1 MSKNTNWKNL
11 GRKQGATMKNF
22 RNMKADKM
30 MYNDGKWSTVY
41 SDDDIKRLAYYNIDL
56 PHVVGIGTNT
66 PFSRLSFGDSSNS
79 GDHVSGKLNPGKLAS
94 IALHEKTVQEEDL
107 DIKRGQ
113 EFNGIGY
120 VSKLRSVRSNII
132 NTDANGVGIFSNK
145 FISATDSSQKTDKAI
160 MYITDDKH
168 VQIGGVPTGYKLIDR
183 TINGSFISE
192 TQETGPNIILDVSG
206 SIHINGFINFLK
218 KGANFPTPT
227 QENDNPANQLT
238 LDVESEPQQIKL
250 CNTSDQTK
258 TTNRAV
264 PEGAI
269 FVGFDKD
276 PNSNTLSTDPRLYI
290 MVGGEQKRIATEDDK
305 EFYEENDGGF
315 NFTGSN
321 GIEGGSITTYVFR
334 NPDDRPGNTLINTF
348 VGITGD
354 DFDGVIGG
362 RNLPQTYDGNT
373 LAPETSALQVLGNI
387 SVFDSKYG
395 GTDLSPLNTGNL
407 EKARQILVTEIYDNT
422 SLENNP
428 GRELGTVYTD
438 RHIMIG
444 GQKYSTNST
453 TPNLTFSHF
462 GSAIDISG
470 GITGKPAIRLI
481 SGSNN
486 GSIKSSN
493 PKDSIIIGDT
503 DKDNFKTMNK
513 ECILVGKNDKYE
525 NNENTLVMGNTNTV
539 KNTKNSLIVGN
550 NLDVSFNSVTE
561 GVVVLGVGDN
571 NLEVNGDDRIVF
583 ATNDGTNS
591 MKALTIDLNGNVT
604 IKGDLEV
611 EGEHVH
617 LEVQHLVAKDAEIE
631 LNAVRDGTSSKGA
644 AAGDG
649 GGLCLF
655 TTEHTTDNVKFSYDS
670 GNSRWTTKYSSS
682 STGLA
687 AADDS
692 FKVLN
697 NGDLQISSDG
707 TSANNKFTVEA
718 SSGHVDMSGNLHIHG
733 TGGITL
739 ENNKTITNTTANT
752 VVINGE
758 VAAGTDSATGVFKSN
773 GNQDVTLRTGNGTSG
788 SITITDDANGDIT
801 IAPNGSGTLKINSDF
816 IIDNTNVHTIIDING
831 GYAAGKGATFDISK
845 NNAGNPVT
853 NLKITGKLT
862 VDGDI
867 DPTGLVLEGTPGDY
881 SSYTNKL
888 VLYNDLGTLKYK
900 VGSTEKE
907 IAISGGSGTI
917 GGTIEFANDLKIA
930 SSKNKVVYQ
939 EENNK
944 STPLDFGAAGTYLKT
959 GSANTAPTFAKISAD
974 DLDNGTTNKFFTET
988 LARGA
993 ISVTDS
999 GGDGSLTYNSSS
1011 GVITYTGPSASE
1023 ARAHISV
1030 TDSGGDGSLAYNSS
1044 TGVITYTGPSAS
1056 EARAHISVTDSGG
1069 DGSLAY
1075 NSSSGVITYTGPSA
1089 SEARAHFSPGTG
1101 VTITN
1106 GQIGI
1111 AQDISTNSTP
1121 TFNGITLNQNG
1132 QQSRTISVG
1141 QTTGVGVGTELILKA
1156 GKGLAST
1163 GGSVQTGGNIS
1174 IEGGDASSVS
1184 GITNKG
1190 NVNIT
1195 GTNVNITGILKADT
1209 IESKGTKLKLT
1220 TEQNGGIYLNAQGE
1234 QNNNN
1239 RYPILINGAP
1249 LFKMATTI
1257 HGFNNLATSDQP
1269 ISAKNLIN
1277 GRLISNYN
1285 RPSNG
1290 TLGFMLPPVTEIC
1303 NLIDELAG
1311 VNSARDYSFK
1321 FIWDTTQISN
1331 SQSARLKVPASG
1343 QYSYVGRGG
1352 STGSVEIN
1360 IPNYFEQ
1367 FDDRVQEY
1375 TCLIKTWTAGTP
1387 GVGSILIMEPG
1398 FGSVV
1403 NGQIA

>member
-30 MYNDGKWSTVY
+30 MYNDGKWNTVY

-66 PFSRLSFGDSSNS
+66 PFSRLSFGDSSDS
-79 GDHVSGKLNPGKLAS
+79 GDHKSSSTSKLTPGKLAS

-120 VSKLRSVRSNII
+120 ITKLRSVRSNIN

-145 FISATDSSQKTDKAI
+145 FISTTDTSQKTDKAI

-192 TQETGPNIILDVSG
+192 RQETGPNIILDVSG
-206 SIHINGFINFLK
+206 SVHINGFINFLK
-218 KGANFPTPT
+218 NGAAFPTPT

-999 GGDGSLTYNSSS
+999 GGDGSL
-1011 GVITYTGPSASE
+1011 
-1023 ARAHISV
+1023 
-1030 TDSGGDGSLAYNSS
+1030 AYNSS

>member
-30 MYNDGKWSTVY
+30 MYNDGKWNTVY

-66 PFSRLSFGDSSNS
+66 PFSRLSFGDSSDS
-79 GDHVSGKLNPGKLAS
+79 GDHKSSSTSKLTPGKLAS

-120 VSKLRSVRSNII
+120 ITKLRSVRSNIN

-145 FISATDSSQKTDKAI
+145 FISTTDTSQKTDKAI

-192 TQETGPNIILDVSG
+192 RQETGPNIILDVSG
-206 SIHINGFINFLK
+206 SVHINGFINFLK
-218 KGANFPTPT
+218 NGAAFPTPT

-1023 ARAHISV
+1023 ARAH
-1030 TDSGGDGSLAYNSS
+1030 
-1044 TGVITYTGPSAS
+1044 
-1056 EARAHISVTDSGG
+1056 
-1069 DGSLAY
+1069 
-1075 NSSSGVITYTGPSA
+1075 
-1089 SEARAHFSPGTG
+1089 FSPGTG